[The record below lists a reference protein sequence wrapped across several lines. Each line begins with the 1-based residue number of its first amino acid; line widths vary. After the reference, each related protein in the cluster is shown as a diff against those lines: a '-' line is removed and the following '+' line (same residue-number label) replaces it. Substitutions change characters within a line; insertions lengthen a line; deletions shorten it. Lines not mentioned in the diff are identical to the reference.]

1 MTDKNAAGVLSDI
14 RVLDFTAFVSGPYC
28 TRLLADMGAAV
39 IKVEPPGGDMMRL
52 ASPVRNGRSA
62 MFGQVN
68 CGKKSVVLDLK
79 QPRAVAVAR
88 DLAALSDVVVENF
101 RPGVMAR
108 LGLGYED
115 IRAIKADIVYCSIS
129 GYGQKGPDAGR
140 AAYAPIIQAA
150 SGFDVAQLAYQP
162 GRDKPARGR
171 NVTADILGST
181 HAVAAINAALFNR
194 ARAGGGQYI
203 DVALMDGMHNVMPAE
218 FQHALFPEREF
229 HLPIY
234 EPLRTLD
241 GFVTVM
247 PVTDKN
253 FEALARAIGRPEL
266 PTEPLFA
273 TRGGRFANWPA
284 LVEIIEA
291 WTAERTSK
299 DCDDILFAAGCP
311 CGRYLSVVESVAQ
324 PQVAAR
330 GAVVEV
336 RDGAGA
342 LLVPNAPFQFT
353 ESDVGAKPW
362 VPDLGQHTGEV
373 LADLLGLSGAEIARL
388 AAGAERV
395 E

>member
-1 MTDKNAAGVLSDI
+1 MTAENPAGVLSGI

-28 TRLLADMGAAV
+28 TRLLADMGAEV
-39 IKVEPPGGDMMRL
+39 IKIEPPGGDMMRL
-52 ASPVRNGRSA
+52 ASPVRDGRSA

-79 QPRAVAVAR
+79 QPRAVAAAR
-88 DLAALSDVVVENF
+88 DLAAKSDVLVENF

-115 IRAIKADIVYCSIS
+115 IKALKANIVYCSIS
-129 GYGQKGPDAGR
+129 GFGQNGPDAGR

-150 SGFDVAQLAYQP
+150 SGFDMAQLAYQP
-162 GRDKPARGR
+162 GRDKPAPGR

-181 HAVAAINAALFNR
+181 HAAAAINAALFHR

-218 FQHALFPEREF
+218 FQHGLFPDQDF

-234 EPLRTLD
+234 EPMRTLD
-241 GFVTVM
+241 GFVIVM

-253 FEALARAIGRPEL
+253 FAALAAAIDRPDL
-266 PTEPLFA
+266 TADPRFA
-273 TRGGRFANWPA
+273 ARDGRFGNWAA
-284 LVEIIEA
+284 LVEIIES
-291 WTAERTSK
+291 WTARRTSK
-299 DCDDILFAAGCP
+299 DCDDALSAAGCP
-311 CGRYLSVVESVAQ
+311 CARYLTVAESVAR

-336 RDGAGA
+336 EDGAGTF
-342 LLVPNAPFQFT
+342 LVPNAPFQFAD
-353 ESDVGAKPW
+353 SDVGARPW
-362 VPDLGQHTGEV
+362 VPDLGQHTSEV
-373 LADLLGLSGAEIARL
+373 LADVLGLSADEIAEIVPAD
-388 AAGAERV
+388 
-395 E
+395 